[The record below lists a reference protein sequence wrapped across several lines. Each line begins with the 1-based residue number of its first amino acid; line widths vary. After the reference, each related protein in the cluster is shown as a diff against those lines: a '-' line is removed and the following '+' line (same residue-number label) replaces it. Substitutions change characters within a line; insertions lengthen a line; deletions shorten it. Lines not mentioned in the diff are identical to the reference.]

1 MNAVEI
7 RNLKKSMG
15 DFKLEI
21 DSLEI
26 KEGFVTGIVGTNG
39 AGKTT
44 LMRLIM
50 NILNQD
56 YGTIKI
62 FGEDFD
68 KNKKHIKE
76 LIGYLGHDTLY
87 PVDFTLEDIR
97 SSISIFYKIWDE
109 RLFKK
114 YIEDFNLNLNDTYKD
129 LSKGQKVK
137 FDLAMILSYHP
148 KLIIL
153 DEPTANLDPLFRGEF
168 LEILQLQMEKDLST
182 VIYCT
187 HITSDLDK
195 IGDYFIAMDKG
206 EIIFNEDNENIRN
219 NYVIVK
225 GMKELLNND
234 TKGVFLYIK
243 ENEFGFR
250 GISNNK
256 IEAQDI
262 FGQEVIYE
270 RPNMEDMLML
280 NKGRKND

>member
-7 RNLKKSMG
+7 KNLEKSMG
-15 DFKLEI
+15 DFKLHI

-26 KEGFVTGIVGTNG
+26 KEGFVTGIIGTNG

-44 LMRLIM
+44 LMKLIM

-56 YGTIKI
+56 YGKIKI

-76 LIGYLGHDTLY
+76 LIGYLGHETLY
-87 PVDFTLEDIR
+87 PVDFTLEDIK
-97 SSISIFYKIWDE
+97 SSISIFYKNWDE
-109 RLFKK
+109 KLFRD
-114 YIEDFNLNLNDTYKD
+114 YIEDFNLNLQEKYKN

-153 DEPTANLDPLFRGEF
+153 DEPTANLDPIFRGEF
-168 LEILQLQMEKDLST
+168 LQVLQLQMEKDLST
-182 VIYCT
+182 LIYCT

-206 EIIFNEDNENIRN
+206 KIIFNEDIENIRN

-225 GMKELLNND
+225 GRKELLNEE
-234 TKGVFLYIK
+234 TEEVFQYVT

-256 IEAQDI
+256 IEVQDV
-262 FGQEVIYE
+262 FGEEVLYE
-270 RPNMEDMLML
+270 RPKMEDILIL
-280 NKGRKND
+280 SKRKR

>member
-7 RNLKKSMG
+7 KNLEKSMG
-15 DFKLEI
+15 DFKLHI

-26 KEGFVTGIVGTNG
+26 KEGFVTGIIGTNG

-44 LMRLIM
+44 LMKLIM

-56 YGTIKI
+56 YGKIKI

-76 LIGYLGHDTLY
+76 LIGYLGHETLY
-87 PVDFTLEDIR
+87 PVDFTLEDIK
-97 SSISIFYKIWDE
+97 SSISIFYKNWDE
-109 RLFKK
+109 KLFRD
-114 YIEDFNLNLNDTYKD
+114 YIEDFNLNLQEKYKN

-153 DEPTANLDPLFRGEF
+153 DEPTANLDPIFRGEF
-168 LEILQLQMEKDLST
+168 LQVLQLQMEKDLST
-182 VIYCT
+182 LIYCT

-206 EIIFNEDNENIRN
+206 KIIFNEDIENIRN

-225 GMKELLNND
+225 GRKELLNEE
-234 TKGVFLYIK
+234 TEEVFQYVT

-256 IEAQDI
+256 IEVQDV
-262 FGQEVIYE
+262 FGEEVLYE
-270 RPNMEDMLML
+270 RPKMEDILIL
-280 NKGRKND
+280 SKGKR

>member
-7 RNLKKSMG
+7 KNLEKSMS
-15 DFKLEI
+15 DFKLYI

-26 KEGFVTGIVGTNG
+26 KEGFVTGIIGTNG

-44 LMRLIM
+44 LMKLIM

-56 YGTIKI
+56 YGKIKI

-76 LIGYLGHDTLY
+76 LIGYLGHETLY
-87 PVDFTLEDIR
+87 PVDFTLEDIK
-97 SSISIFYKIWDE
+97 SSISIFYKNWDE
-109 RLFKK
+109 KLFNN
-114 YIEDFNLNLNDTYKD
+114 YIGDFKLNLQNKYKD

-153 DEPTANLDPLFRGEF
+153 DEPTANLDPLFREEF
-168 LEILQLQMEKDLST
+168 LDVLQLQMEKDLST

-206 EIIFNEDNENIRN
+206 KITFNEDSESIKN

-225 GMKELLNND
+225 GRKELLNNE
-234 TKGVFLYIK
+234 TKGVFLHIK

-280 NKGRKND
+280 NKGREND

>member
-21 DSLEI
+21 GSLEI

-97 SSISIFYKIWDE
+97 SSISIFYKNWDE
-109 RLFKK
+109 KLFNK
-114 YIEDFNLNLNDTYKD
+114 YIEDFNLNLQEKYKD

-168 LEILQLQMEKDLST
+168 LEILQLQMEKNLST

-206 EIIFNEDNENIRN
+206 KIIFNEDSENIRN

-225 GMKELLNND
+225 GKKELLNEE
-234 TKGVFLYIK
+234 TKEVFLHLT
-243 ENEFGFR
+243 ESEFGFR
-250 GISNNK
+250 GISNNR
-256 IEAQDI
+256 IEAQEI
-262 FGQEVIYE
+262 FGEEVLYE
-270 RPNMEDMLML
+270 RSKIEDILIF
-280 NKGRKND
+280 NKGIK

>member
-1 MNAVEI
+1 
-7 RNLKKSMG
+7 
-15 DFKLEI
+15 
-21 DSLEI
+21 
-26 KEGFVTGIVGTNG
+26 
-39 AGKTT
+39 
-44 LMRLIM
+44 M

-97 SSISIFYKIWDE
+97 SSISIFYKNWDE
-109 RLFKK
+109 KLFNK
-114 YIEDFNLNLNDTYKD
+114 YIEDFNLNLQEKYKD

-206 EIIFNEDNENIRN
+206 KIIFNEDSENIRN

-225 GMKELLNND
+225 GKKELLNEE
-234 TKGVFLYIK
+234 TKEVFLHLT
-243 ENEFGFR
+243 ESEFGFR
-250 GISNNK
+250 GISNNR
-256 IEAQDI
+256 IEAQEI
-262 FGQEVIYE
+262 FGEEVLYE
-270 RPNMEDMLML
+270 RSKIEDILIF
-280 NKGRKND
+280 NKGIK

>member
-7 RNLKKSMG
+7 KNLEKSMG
-15 DFKLEI
+15 DFKLHI

-26 KEGFVTGIVGTNG
+26 KEGFVTGIIGTNG

-44 LMRLIM
+44 LMKLIM

-56 YGTIKI
+56 YGKIKI

-76 LIGYLGHDTLY
+76 LIGYLGHETLY
-87 PVDFTLEDIR
+87 PVDFTLEDIK
-97 SSISIFYKIWDE
+97 SSISIFYKNWDE
-109 RLFKK
+109 KLFRD
-114 YIEDFNLNLNDTYKD
+114 YIEDFNLNLQEKYKN

-153 DEPTANLDPLFRGEF
+153 DEPTANLDPIFRGEF
-168 LEILQLQMEKDLST
+168 LQVLQLQMEKDLST
-182 VIYCT
+182 LIYCT

-206 EIIFNEDNENIRN
+206 KIIFNEDIENIMN

-225 GMKELLNND
+225 GRKELLNEE
-234 TKGVFLYIK
+234 TEEVFQYVT

-256 IEAQDI
+256 IEVQDV
-262 FGQEVIYE
+262 FGEEVLYE
-270 RPNMEDMLML
+270 RPKMEDILIL
-280 NKGRKND
+280 SKGKR

>member
-7 RNLKKSMG
+7 KNLEKSMG
-15 DFKLEI
+15 DFKLHI

-26 KEGFVTGIVGTNG
+26 KEGFVTGIIGTNG

-44 LMRLIM
+44 LMKLIM

-56 YGTIKI
+56 YGKIKI

-76 LIGYLGHDTLY
+76 LIGYLGHETLY
-87 PVDFTLEDIR
+87 PVDFTLEDIK
-97 SSISIFYKIWDE
+97 SSISIFYKNWDE
-109 RLFKK
+109 KLFRD
-114 YIEDFNLNLNDTYKD
+114 YIEDFNLNLQEKYKN
-129 LSKGQKVK
+129 LSKGQKDK

-153 DEPTANLDPLFRGEF
+153 DEPTANLDPIFRGEF
-168 LEILQLQMEKDLST
+168 LQVLQLQMEKDLST
-182 VIYCT
+182 LIYCT

-206 EIIFNEDNENIRN
+206 KIIFNEDIENIRN

-225 GMKELLNND
+225 GRKELLNEE
-234 TKGVFLYIK
+234 TEEVFQYVT

-256 IEAQDI
+256 IEVQDV
-262 FGQEVIYE
+262 FGEEVLYE
-270 RPNMEDMLML
+270 RPKMEDILIL
-280 NKGRKND
+280 SKGKR

>member
-7 RNLKKSMG
+7 KNLKKSMG
-15 DFKLEI
+15 DFKLHI

-26 KEGFVTGIVGTNG
+26 KEGFVTGIIGTNG

-44 LMRLIM
+44 LMKLIM

-76 LIGYLGHDTLY
+76 LIGYLGHETLY
-87 PVDFTLEDIR
+87 PVDFTLEDIK
-97 SSISIFYKIWDE
+97 SSISIFYKNWDE

-153 DEPTANLDPLFRGEF
+153 DEPTANLDPIFRGEF
-168 LEILQLQMEKDLST
+168 LQVLQLQMEKDLST

-206 EIIFNEDNENIRN
+206 KIIFNEDNENIRN

-234 TKGVFLYIK
+234 TKGVFLHIK

-280 NKGRKND
+280 NKGRK

>member
-7 RNLKKSMG
+7 KNLEKSMG
-15 DFKLEI
+15 DFKLHI

-26 KEGFVTGIVGTNG
+26 KEGFVTGIIGTNG

-44 LMRLIM
+44 LMKLIM

-56 YGTIKI
+56 YGKIKI

-76 LIGYLGHDTLY
+76 LIGYLGHETLY
-87 PVDFTLEDIR
+87 PVDFTLEDIK
-97 SSISIFYKIWDE
+97 SSISIFYKNWDE
-109 RLFKK
+109 KLFRD
-114 YIEDFNLNLNDTYKD
+114 YIEDFNLNLQEKYKN

-153 DEPTANLDPLFRGEF
+153 DEPTANLDPIFRGEF
-168 LEILQLQMEKDLST
+168 LQVLQLKMEKDLST
-182 VIYCT
+182 LIYCT

-206 EIIFNEDNENIRN
+206 KIIFNEDIENIRN

-225 GMKELLNND
+225 GRKELLNEE
-234 TKGVFLYIK
+234 TEEVFQYVT

-256 IEAQDI
+256 IEVQDV
-262 FGQEVIYE
+262 FGEEVLYE
-270 RPNMEDMLML
+270 RPKMEDILIL
-280 NKGRKND
+280 SKGKR

>member
-7 RNLKKSMG
+7 KNLEKSMG
-15 DFKLEI
+15 DFKLHI

-26 KEGFVTGIVGTNG
+26 KEGFVTGIIGTNG

-44 LMRLIM
+44 LMKLIM

-56 YGTIKI
+56 YGKIKI

-76 LIGYLGHDTLY
+76 LIGYLGHETLY
-87 PVDFTLEDIR
+87 PVDFTLEDIK
-97 SSISIFYKIWDE
+97 SSISIFYKNWDE
-109 RLFKK
+109 KLFNN
-114 YIEDFNLNLNDTYKD
+114 YIGDFKLNLQNKYKD

-153 DEPTANLDPLFRGEF
+153 DEPTANLDPLFREEF
-168 LEILQLQMEKDLST
+168 LDVLQLQMEKDLST

-206 EIIFNEDNENIRN
+206 KIILNEDSENIRN

-225 GMKELLNND
+225 GRKELLNEE
-234 TKGVFLYIK
+234 TKEVFQYVT

-256 IEAQDI
+256 IEV
-262 FGQEVIYE
+262 QEVFGEEVLYE
-270 RPNMEDMLML
+270 RPKMEDILIL
-280 NKGRKND
+280 SKGKR